1 MMRVLLWFSCF
12 AAFAGSIMG
21 DPDFGECSNF
31 ITQWLKEPWGPTEEG
46 HILIKAGLLI
56 FLVQKE
62 TKICNFSLDSYQAKG
77 DPALDGWEV
86 TVELDQPV
94 TQCVDFNAQMTKIS
108 DSIYKF
114 GPKPWNRVVPEGTEL
129 QLKLHITW
137 ERYRISVVA

>member
-1 MMRVLLWFSCF
+1 MKFS
-12 AAFAGSIMG
+12 
-21 DPDFGECSNF
+21 N
-31 ITQWLKEPWGPTEEG
+31 
-46 HILIKAGLLI
+46 
-56 FLVQKE
+56 V
-62 TKICNFSLDSYQAKG
+62 SLDSFQAKG
-77 DPALDGWEV
+77 DPALEGWEV

-137 ERYRISVVA
+137 ERYRTSRSVTHSRVKLEKTTCQIDSHDEQIS

>member
-1 MMRVLLWFSCF
+1 MIFS
-12 AAFAGSIMG
+12 
-21 DPDFGECSNF
+21 
-31 ITQWLKEPWGPTEEG
+31 
-46 HILIKAGLLI
+46 
-56 FLVQKE
+56 
-62 TKICNFSLDSYQAKG
+62 NFSLGSFQAKG
-77 DPALDGWEV
+77 DPALEGWEV

-137 ERYRISVVA
+137 ERYRISCTNEEVNFRNVLLLRSGFLLVEVELIYKCHLSCKQKLLGTKEYE

>member
-1 MMRVLLWFSCF
+1 MIFS
-12 AAFAGSIMG
+12 
-21 DPDFGECSNF
+21 
-31 ITQWLKEPWGPTEEG
+31 
-46 HILIKAGLLI
+46 
-56 FLVQKE
+56 
-62 TKICNFSLDSYQAKG
+62 NFSLGSFQAKG
-77 DPALDGWEV
+77 DPALEGWEV

-137 ERYRISVVA
+137 ERYRTSRSVTPLRVKKLLVKSLIQYFCSLFCVSHALMPS